1 MSAQKDKG
9 EQMKSL
15 YSDDFQAMLERIE
28 EEDNEEKNGQ
38 IMKKN
43 RLSIE
48 KVKALEKHFE
58 EENKLQPERKV
69 KIAEEVG
76 LEPRQVAIWF
86 QNRRARWRTKNLEKE
101 YDHLRANYDAL
112 KLNYGSL
119 QQQKCSLLQQLKELK
134 AKIKV
139 RNSKRTTTARLSSN
153 VTSEETCANDVP
165 LSTWLT
171 PSPCSTTSTTAS
183 TWDPLAMASSSSSL
197 DGFQLCKVYQ
207 DHLIKMQEEL
217 GLHTIYSNELSDNF
231 FSVDEA
237 PTLHYWYN
245 NDLFKN

>member
-1 MSAQKDKG
+1 
-9 EQMKSL
+9 MKSL

-119 QQQKCSLLQQLKELK
+119 QQQKCSLLQQVLYLILIFLISDYNGLYFRSCLVLRVYLK
-134 AKIKV
+134 I
-139 RNSKRTTTARLSSN
+139 
-153 VTSEETCANDVP
+153 
-165 LSTWLT
+165 
-171 PSPCSTTSTTAS
+171 
-183 TWDPLAMASSSSSL
+183 
-197 DGFQLCKVYQ
+197 
-207 DHLIKMQEEL
+207 I
-217 GLHTIYSNELSDNF
+217 
-231 FSVDEA
+231 
-237 PTLHYWYN
+237 
-245 NDLFKN
+245 